1 MFNIDQAREWADR
14 IRNASDNGHPND
26 ITTGHHTP
34 QGEHTMQNNT
44 TTTKQV
50 MEAEFQATLTG
61 AVEACLW
68 STMPTPADEDIELLE
83 PADQYTITEQEVN
96 KLRGTLAHHMAGWF
110 VENYFTICPVIS
122 MAYTWE
128 HVGHDFWLTSQGHGA
143 GFWDRGL
150 DEVGDTL
157 TDSVDGYTDIV
168 GLYLNDEAT
177 HVHIDPYNVLDFSTS
192 LFHNN
197 D

>member
-1 MFNIDQAREWADR
+1 M
-14 IRNASDNGHPND
+14 
-26 ITTGHHTP
+26 
-34 QGEHTMQNNT
+34 NT
-44 TTTKQV
+44 TTAKKII
-50 MEAEFQATLTG
+50 EAEFKATLAG

-68 STMPTPADEDIELLE
+68 STIPTPADDDMTHIE
-83 PADQYTITEQEVN
+83 PADQYTITQEEMD

-110 VENYFTICPVIS
+110 MENYFTICPVIS

-150 DEVGDTL
+150 EEVGDTL
-157 TDSVDGYTDIV
+157 TDSLDGYTDII
-168 GLYLNDEAT
+168 GLYLNEEGT
-177 HVHIDPYNVLDFSTS
+177 HVQVDPYNLNTFTTD
-192 LFHNN
+192 LFPNN